1 MIVQRN
7 DHSSAELNPVR
18 FVTVVAP
25 LAAVNGDTAAGVIG
39 QHLGSRLGQ
48 SIVVETRT
56 GATAAANAGRAEQ
69 DSFTLL
75 LGTNATHGTNSGLYW
90 KLFDDPVRDLVPVAN
105 AGVLNL
111 TVVVTPDMPVHPA
124 PEPVATV
131 QAHPGKLACACG
143 PPVDSV

>member
-1 MIVQRN
+1 MIVERN
-7 DHSSAELNPVR
+7 DYRSAELNPVR

-25 LAAVNGDTAAGVIG
+25 LSAVNGVAAAGAIG
-39 QHLGSRLGQ
+39 QHLGQ

-69 DSFTLL
+69 DSCTLL

-90 KLFDDPVRDLVPVAN
+90 KLFDDSVRDLVPVAN
-105 AGVLNL
+105 AGVFNL

-143 PPVDSV
+143 PPVDII

>member
-7 DHSSAELNPVR
+7 DYRSAELNPVR

-25 LAAVNGDTAAGVIG
+25 LAAVNGGTAAGVIG
-39 QHLGSRLGQ
+39 QHLGQ

-56 GATAAANAGRAEQ
+56 GATAAANAGRAKQ

-105 AGVLNL
+105 AGVFNL

-131 QAHPGKLACACG
+131 RAYPGKLACACG
-143 PPVDSV
+143 PPVDII